1 MSEKRYYWL
10 KLQDNFFTHKTIKKL
25 RKIAGGDTY
34 TIIYLKMQLLS
45 LEHDGVLYYDQIE
58 DNFTEELAL
67 DIDENIENVKVTVLF
82 LKKCGLLVERS
93 QNEFLLPE
101 ARDNIESESASTQR
115 SRRSRL
121 QKKMLQCNANTL
133 QRNKDA
139 TKCNANATECNE
151 DATPNRCNATDDNV
165 SKGSNDVKQVI
176 SCYANNIHPIC
187 SGIEL
192 EKIKGMVE
200 QYGAETIQKA
210 IERAVFRNRRSLSYI
225 AGILQSWET
234 NGYDDPDKAKAQS
247 NTHTPNQYDKIEF

>member
-10 KLQDNFFTHKTIKKL
+10 KLQDDFFTHKTIKKL

-34 TIIYLKMQLLS
+34 TIVYLKMQLLS
-45 LEHDGVLYYDQIE
+45 LEHDGVLYYDQIG
-58 DNFTEELAL
+58 DDFTEELAL

-82 LKKCGLLVERS
+82 LKKYGLLVERS
-93 QNEFLLPE
+93 KNEFLLPE

-115 SRRSRL
+115 SRRSRE
-121 QKKMLQCNANTL
+121 QKKMLQCNANKL

-139 TKCNANATECNE
+139 TKCNA
-151 DATPNRCNATDDNV
+151 DATPNRCNATND
-165 SKGSNDVKQVI
+165 KHSNNYDDVKQVI

-187 SGIEL
+187 SAIEL

-210 IERAVFRNRRSLSYI
+210 IERAVLRNRRSLSYI
-225 AGILQSWET
+225 CGILQSWET
-234 NGYDDPDKAKAQS
+234 NGYDDPDKVKAQI
-247 NTHTPNQYDKIEF
+247 NTHTPNQYDKIDF